1 MKQWVIAGLLAG
13 SIGVAG
19 ALAQQPAQQ
28 QPPQKPSG
36 QTSTTT
42 QKPTGKTPATTQKP
56 SGQQPGTTATKA
68 EQGTETGQPAARRAR
83 RAAATEGTAGH
94 AAPKSQPETAP
105 EPAAP
110 TAAMSLG
117 RVRIPAGVTA
127 DGKPLAAGSYEV
139 KLTADEAKPDA
150 AGSTEKLERW
160 VEFVQGG
167 SVKGREVV
175 SIVPESEIKLVQ
187 KDAPPRAG
195 ASKVERLKGGDYVR
209 VWINKAGTHYLIH
222 LPTGSATH

>member
-19 ALAQQPAQQ
+19 ALAQQ

-42 QKPTGKTPATTQKP
+42 QKP
-56 SGQQPGTTATKA
+56 SGQPPATTATKP
-68 EQGTETGQPAARRAR
+68 EQGTQAEQPAAKRVRRAPSAE
-83 RAAATEGTAGH
+83 AAAGH
-94 AAPKSQPETAP
+94 AAPKSQPGTAP
-105 EPAAP
+105 EPTAP
-110 TAAMSLG
+110 AAAMTLG
-117 RVRIPAGVTA
+117 RARVPAGVTA
-127 DGKPLAAGSYEV
+127 DGKPLPAGNYEIR
-139 KLTADEAKPDA
+139 LTADEAKPDA
-150 AGSTEKLERW
+150 AGSSEKLERW

-187 KDAPPRAG
+187 KDTPPRAG
-195 ASKVERLKGGDYVR
+195 ASKVDRLKGGDYVR
-209 VWINKAGTHYLIH
+209 VWISKGGNHYLIH
-222 LPTGSATH
+222 LPSTAASH